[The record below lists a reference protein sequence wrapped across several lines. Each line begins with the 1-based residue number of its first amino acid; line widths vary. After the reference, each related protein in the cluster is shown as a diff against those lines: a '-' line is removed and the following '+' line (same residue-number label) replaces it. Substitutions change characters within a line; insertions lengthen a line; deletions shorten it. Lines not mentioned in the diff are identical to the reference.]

1 MFPQPDTQ
9 FWLERGLD
17 ASLELAEQY
26 GLSKQARTLRIQGQ
40 SIGYAQAVAESNIF
54 VNAEGV
60 AAKGTRVTATGFS
73 ASTLSVTD
81 EGTRLLSNPYELIPD
96 SSRLSGSLSTEARML
111 TAGNAA
117 EAAIVQNLDATLT
130 VTTTTSRALGQAG
143 KILGGPIGG
152 AALGAGLSYYEN
164 AGKVDQTRLEV
175 GLWVDAAFGAAN
187 AAASGAAGVAAAGA
201 TSVSGPVAI
210 GIGVVTATAVG
221 AGLDYAFK
229 GATPFNGMSAR
240 DVVVNSIIDYGIPA
254 YQQAKTYANEY
265 YDRYRLWR

>member
-1 MFPQPDTQ
+1 MLSQPDTQ

-17 ASLELAEQY
+17 GALELAEQY

-40 SIGYAQAVAESNIF
+40 SMGYAQAVAESNIF

-81 EGTRLLSNPYELIPD
+81 EGTRLLANPYELIPD

-130 VTTTTSRALGQAG
+130 VTQTTSRALGQVG
-143 KILGGPIGG
+143 KVLGGPLGG

-164 AGKVDQTRLEV
+164 VGKVDQTRLEV
-175 GLWVDAAFGAAN
+175 GLAVDAAFGGAN
-187 AAASGAAGVAAAGA
+187 AVVSGGLGIAAAGA

-210 GIGVVTATAVG
+210 GIGVGTATLVG
-221 AGLDYAFK
+221 GLLDYGFK
-229 GATPFNGMSAR
+229 GAKPFNGMSVR
-240 DVVVNSIIDYGIPA
+240 DVVVNNIIDYGIPA

-265 YDRYRLWR
+265 SNRYRLWR